1 MSTACPYCFTI
12 LTTDELLLRCTGE
25 CPERPDQ
32 QASSYIGYEVSTTP
46 IYRQAISAEVRTL
59 SPSYPCRRCKSICTQ
74 EVCPTCHRDLPSGWK
89 QSRVFTMAIT
99 GPRGAGKSVYIAV
112 MVEVLKRY
120 AELRACTLTPFD
132 QLTRD
137 NYARLYHTPLYREN
151 AAMGGTQ
158 RLHMT
163 KPQGGGD
170 PLIWELSGAGVEGRL
185 YLVMRDVSGEDMEQ
199 LAGRVPAF
207 SFHDRADLVIF
218 LFDPIMLDSV
228 RQVLS
233 GLIPDVNEDRLGS
246 ASREVLP
253 KILGLMES
261 GHASLALTIS
271 KFDSLHKVPQ
281 ANNPMAPALANPA
294 AHFNRDDTMRRGA
307 LGGHES
313 AKELERDLAF
323 LDAEVRALFDRIGE
337 HSVTMMAEQ
346 AAASGKISG
355 LQHFT
360 VSAVGES
367 PKHDKQLTERGISP
381 FRVLDPVLWGM
392 ARAGIIL

>member
-12 LTTDELLLRCTGE
+12 LTTDELLLRCTGG
-25 CPERPDQ
+25 CPERSDQ
-32 QASSYIGYEVSTTP
+32 QASAYAGYEVSTTP
-46 IYRQAISAEVRTL
+46 IYRQAISGEVRVL
-59 SPSYPCRRCKSICTQ
+59 SPNYPCRRCKSVCTQ
-74 EVCPTCHRDLPSGWK
+74 EVCPTCHRDLPEGWK
-89 QSRVFTMAIT
+89 QARVFTMAMT

-112 MVEVLKRY
+112 MIEVLKRY
-120 AELRACTLTPFD
+120 AQLRACTVTPFD

-137 NYARLYHTPLYREN
+137 NYATLYHTPLYREN
-151 AAMGGTQ
+151 VVVEGTKEL
-158 RLHMT
+158 RMT
-163 KPQGGGD
+163 KQQGGSE
-170 PLIWELSGAGVEGRL
+170 PLIWEVSGAGVDGRL
-185 YLVMRDVSGEDMEQ
+185 YLVMRDVSGEDMER
-199 LAGRVPAF
+199 LAGRVPSF

-218 LFDPIMLDSV
+218 LFDPMMLDSV

-233 GLIPDVNEDRLGS
+233 GLIPDVNEGRLGS

-294 AHFNRDDTMRRGA
+294 AHFNRDDTMNRGT
-307 LGGHES
+307 LRGHE
-313 AKELERDLAF
+313 AARDLEQDLVF
-323 LDAEVRALFDRIGE
+323 LDAEVRALLDQIGE
-337 HSVTMMAEQ
+337 RSITMMAEQ
-346 AAASGKISG
+346 AAASGRISG

-392 ARAGIIL
+392 ARAGITL